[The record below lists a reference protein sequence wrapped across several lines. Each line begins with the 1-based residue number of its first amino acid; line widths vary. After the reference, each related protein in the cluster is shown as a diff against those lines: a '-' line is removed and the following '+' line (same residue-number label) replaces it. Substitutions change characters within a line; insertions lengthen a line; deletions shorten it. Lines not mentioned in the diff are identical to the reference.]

1 MSVQLSTL
9 NIYYAQWHS
18 CLKSQNNRCFS
29 DEKSRQK
36 CEAKAFT
43 YFPSNFAAT
52 RFSTEGFWLL
62 NLMAIQTYK
71 SWSVEFPRGRHNEI
85 NALMNMYGGGRHLF
99 STNLFSLNNSQISS
113 PTPTPTPLF
122 RKKKKS
128 ISFSEDFKNQYCFI
142 SGKKHNWNRITFTVR
157 LKI

>member
-122 RKKKKS
+122 RKKKKYL
-128 ISFSEDFKNQYCFI
+128 F
-142 SGKKHNWNRITFTVR
+142 
-157 LKI
+157 LKILRISIVSSQARNITEIELLLLSD

>member
-1 MSVQLSTL
+1 MSAQLSTL

-18 CLKSQNNRCFS
+18 CLRSQNNRCFS

-43 YFPSNFAAT
+43 YFSLNFAAT
-52 RFSTEGFWLL
+52 QFLTEGFWLL

-71 SWSVEFPRGRHNEI
+71 TWSVEFPRGRHNEI
-85 NALMNMYGGGRHLF
+85 NALMNMYGGGGHLF
-99 STNLFSLNNSQISS
+99 STNLFSFNNSQISS
-113 PTPTPTPLF
+113 PTPMPTPLS

-128 ISFSEDFKNQYCFI
+128 SFEDFKNQYCFI
-142 SGKKHNWNRITFTVR
+142 SGKKYDCNRITFIVR
-157 LKI
+157 LKMC